1 MRSLLLASL
10 TMSPRTPAA
19 RAGNP
24 HSQPDGEKMATSQR
38 FDTRCI
44 HAGQQPDPMSGA
56 LMTPVY
62 FTSTY
67 LQEGLNQH
75 KGYEYARTR
84 NPTRD
89 AVQGNL
95 AALENAEFGIAFASG
110 LAATQATLEL
120 LSAGDHLVLGHNV
133 YGGTFR
139 LVDKIMSR
147 FGITYTQ
154 VDTSDIAA
162 LRAAMKK
169 ETKLVMLET
178 PTNPMLGLSDIAE
191 VSALLRQEAPQALL
205 AVDNTFATPFNQQPL
220 ELGADLVFHST
231 TKYLNGHSDSIG
243 GVVMTNDRDL
253 SDRLCFIQNAAGA
266 ILSPMESWLIL
277 RGTKTLHL
285 RMERHNQSALT
296 IARWLSERKD
306 LKAVYYPGLESH
318 PQHDLAKRQ
327 MKGFSGIVSFDTG
340 DAERTRRMAAAFKLF
355 ALAESLGGV
364 ESLVC
369 HPVTMTHG
377 SVPAE
382 DRAKLGL
389 TDSLLR
395 LSVGVE
401 AVEDLIEELE
411 RVLKV

>member
-1 MRSLLLASL
+1 MASD
-10 TMSPRTPAA
+10 
-19 RAGNP
+19 
-24 HSQPDGEKMATSQR
+24 SQH
-38 FDTRCI
+38 FDTLCI
-44 HAGQQPDPMSGA
+44 HAGQQPDPLSGA
-56 LMTPVY
+56 VMTPVY

-67 LQEGLNQH
+67 LQEGLGKH

-95 AALENAEFGIAFASG
+95 AALEGGKQAIAFASG
-110 LAATQATLEL
+110 LAATQAILEL
-120 LSAGDHLVLGHNV
+120 LDGGDHLVLGNNV

-139 LVDKIMSR
+139 LVDKVMAR

-154 VDTSDIAA
+154 VDTSDLAA
-162 LRAAMKK
+162 LKAAITPK
-169 ETKLVMLET
+169 TKLVMLET
-178 PTNPMLGLSDIAE
+178 PTNPMLGLSDIAA
-191 VSALLRQEAPQALL
+191 VRRVVKEAAPHAIL
-205 AVDNTFATPFNQQPL
+205 AVDNTFATPFNQRPL

-231 TKYLNGHSDSIG
+231 TKYLNGHSDSVG
-243 GVVMTNDRDL
+243 GVVITNDEAL
-253 SDRLCFIQNAAGA
+253 AAKLAFIQNAAGA

-285 RMERHNQSALT
+285 RMERHNASALK
-296 IARWLSERKD
+296 IARWLEARKD

-318 PQHDLAKRQ
+318 PRHALAQRQ

-340 DAERTRRMAAAFKLF
+340 DAEKTRRMAERFKVF

-369 HPVTMTHG
+369 HPVSMTHG
-377 SVPAE
+377 SVPVP
-382 DRAKLGL
+382 DRAKLGI

-401 AVEDLIEELE
+401 AVGDLIADLE
-411 RVLKV
+411 QALKA

>member
-1 MRSLLLASL
+1 MLDQS
-10 TMSPRTPAA
+10 
-19 RAGNP
+19 
-24 HSQPDGEKMATSQR
+24 HR

-44 HAGQQPDPMSGA
+44 HAGQQPDPLSGA
-56 LMTPVY
+56 IMTPVY

-89 AVQGNL
+89 AVEANL
-95 AALENAEFGIAFASG
+95 AALEGADFGVAFASG
-110 LAATQATLEL
+110 LAATQAILEL
-120 LSAGDHLVLGHNV
+120 LSSGDHLVLGHNV

-139 LVDKIMSR
+139 LVDKIMVR
-147 FGITYTQ
+147 FGLTYTQ
-154 VDTSDIAA
+154 VDTSDLEA
-162 LRAAMKK
+162 LRAAIRPN
-169 ETKLVMLET
+169 TKLLMLET

-191 VSALLRQEAPQALL
+191 VKALLRQAAPQALL
-205 AVDNTFATPFNQQPL
+205 AVDNTFATPYNQRPL

-243 GVVMTNDRDL
+243 GVAVTNSPEL
-253 SDRLCFIQNAAGA
+253 SERLHFIQNAAGA
-266 ILSPMESWLIL
+266 ILSPMESWLVL

-285 RMERHNQSALT
+285 RMERHNANALAL
-296 IARWLSERKD
+296 ARWLSERKD
-306 LKAVYYPGLESH
+306 LTAVYYPGLENH
-318 PQHDLAKRQ
+318 PQHELARRQ
-327 MKGFSGIVSFDTG
+327 MRGFSGIVSFDTG
-340 DAERTRRMAAAFKLF
+340 DAERTRRMAASFRLF

-377 SVPAE
+377 SVPPE
-382 DRAKLGL
+382 DRARLGI

-401 AVEDLIEELE
+401 DLEDLKADLE
-411 RVLKV
+411 RVLKA